1 MSDVFTKREM
11 MAVAAARLV
20 RDGDILF
27 AGTGLSVLA
36 AALAR
41 RLKANSSVVF
51 FETGGIDPSMDEL
64 PLSVADPR
72 VMTGTSVNCSLVDA
86 FCFLG
91 NPKLTTVAFLGAAQV
106 DPYGNLNSTSIGDY
120 KKPKIRLPG
129 SGGACDAATL
139 ASRVI
144 IFMKHEKRRFV
155 QKLDYLTSP
164 GWLSG
169 DKSREQA
176 GFKRG
181 GPLAVVTDLAVLKF
195 DDQTRRMYLDQH
207 FPEVTPEI
215 IVESTGFDLDVS
227 RATPAPPPTAEELQI
242 LREQVDP
249 QHLILG

>member
-1 MSDVFTKREM
+1 
-11 MAVAAARLV
+11 L
-20 RDGDILF
+20 
-27 AGTGLSVLA
+27 
-36 AALAR
+36 
-41 RLKANSSVVF
+41 
-51 FETGGIDPSMDEL
+51 
-64 PLSVADPR
+64 
-72 VMTGTSVNCSLVDA
+72 
-86 FCFLG
+86 
-91 NPKLTTVAFLGAAQV
+91 
-106 DPYGNLNSTSIGDY
+106 Y
-120 KKPKIRLPG
+120 K
-129 SGGACDAATL
+129 
-139 ASRVI
+139 
-144 IFMKHEKRRFV
+144 
-155 QKLDYLTSP
+155 KLDYLTSP

-215 IVESTGFDLDVS
+215 IIESTGFDLDVS

>member
-1 MSDVFTKREM
+1 M
-11 MAVAAARLV
+11 V

-51 FETGGIDPSMDEL
+51 FETGGIDPSMAEI

-91 NPKLTTVAFLGAAQV
+91 HPKLTIVAFLGAAQV
-106 DPYGNLNSTSIGDY
+106 DPFGNLNSTAIGDY
-120 KKPKIRLPG
+120 TKPKLRLPG
-129 SGGACDAATL
+129 SGGACDAAAL

-144 IFMKHEKRRFV
+144 VFMKHEKRRFV
-155 QKLDYLTSP
+155 TKVDYLTSP
-164 GWLSG
+164 GWLTG
-169 DKSREQA
+169 GQSREQA
-176 GFKRG
+176 GFNRG

-195 DDQTRRMYLDQH
+195 DDQSRRMYLDQYYQG
-207 FPEVTPEI
+207 VTPDMV
-215 IVESTGFDLDVS
+215 VENTGFELDIT
-227 RATPAPPPTAEELQI
+227 RAQPAPPPTTEELAI

-249 QHLILG
+249 QRLILG